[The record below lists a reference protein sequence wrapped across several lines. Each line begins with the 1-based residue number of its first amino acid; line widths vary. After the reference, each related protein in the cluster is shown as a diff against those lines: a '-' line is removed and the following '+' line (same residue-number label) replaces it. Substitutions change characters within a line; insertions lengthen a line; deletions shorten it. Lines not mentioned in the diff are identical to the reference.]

1 MPVIQKSESQS
12 TTYDAIGAREDYSEV
27 VTNIDPDLTFFL
39 SNFGTAS
46 DAENLKF
53 NWLTEGLKP
62 PRQNANLE
70 MTNYETEKVGSVERR
85 SNNCQ
90 YFINTGKVSDAQR
103 KVRKVYTEQDE
114 FLRQKEIAFKQQ
126 ARDMEYALVSNAEA
140 REEKGSVP
148 SLTGGIPY
156 FLSEEVE
163 DVTFLTASNTGQTA
177 GDHKL
182 ETGDFVYFKAKAG
195 SGNKLPAELS
205 ENLAYYV
212 RKDSVDPKQF
222 TLYDDLEAAI
232 KGTNPITLSTA
243 GAGCQMVKN
252 NIVSAGGLV
261 FTEDMINDCMEMC
274 FKRGGNPTLAV
285 MSGRNKRNFSRIV
298 TGGSEKRRDAKEKKA
313 VNVTDVYESDFGTV
327 TAQAHRMYADTRID
341 LMDMSLWDLK
351 WFARPHE
358 VQNLAKKGSYSEFV
372 LEAWF
377 GLQGTQPKASGSIV
391 GIKRT

>member
-1 MPVIQKSESQS
+1 MSIIEKSNSQS
-12 TTYDAIGAREDYSEV
+12 VTYEAVGAREDYSPII
-27 VTNIDPDLTFFL
+27 TNIDPDLTFFL
-39 SNFGTAS
+39 SNFGTAN
-46 DAENLKF
+46 DAENLQF

-70 MTNYETEKVGSVERR
+70 MTDYKTEKVGSVERR

-103 KVRKVYTEQDE
+103 QVRKVYTEQDE
-114 FLRQKEIAFKQQ
+114 FIRQKEIAFKQQ
-126 ARDMEYALVSNAEA
+126 ARDLEYAIVSNTQARQEA
-140 REEKGSVP
+140 GELP
-148 SLTGGIPY
+148 ALTGGVPY

-163 DVTFLTASNTGQTA
+163 DVTFKTTDSTGSVT
-177 GDHKL
+177 GDLKL

-195 SGNKLPAELS
+195 SGNSLPKELYP
-205 ENLAYYV
+205 NLAYYI
-212 RKDSVDPKQF
+212 RKDSTDPKKF
-222 TLYDDLEAAI
+222 TLYDDLESAI
-232 KGTNPITLSTA
+232 KGEGALTLSTA

-285 MSGRNKRNFSRIV
+285 MSGRNKRIFSKLV
-298 TGGSEKRRDAKEKKA
+298 TGGAEKRRDSKEKKA

-327 TAQAHRMYADTRID
+327 RAQAHRMYKDTRID
-341 LMDMSLWDLK
+341 IMDMSLWDLK

-358 VQNLAKKGSYSEFV
+358 VANLAKKGSYSEFV

-391 GIKRT
+391 DIKRT